1 VQLIESYEPCICLS
15 YVWGGYTASKET
27 PNIGSQLPVQIPKTI
42 KDAIQV
48 ANRLG
53 IPLLWVDQYCFDQND
68 ISMRTAT
75 IESMDLIH
83 GAAAITIIV
92 ASGADASSGLPDVRG
107 TTRKRQNILIRNQM
121 KCFASIDIDISNE
134 ISASHWNTR
143 GWTFQEEILS
153 ARTLTFIDSQ
163 VFFQCKKGIVL
174 RSRVMVFNNS
184 STFLH
189 ILDISQ
195 YPMVDLLPS
204 TTYCWNIS
212 LEI

>member
-121 KCFASIDIDISNE
+121 EHSRLDLPRRSI
-134 ISASHWNTR
+134 
-143 GWTFQEEILS
+143 
-153 ARTLTFIDSQ
+153 
-163 VFFQCKKGIVL
+163 VCPY
-174 RSRVMVFNNS
+174 
-184 STFLH
+184 
-189 ILDISQ
+189 LDV
-195 YPMVDLLPS
+195 YRLAGLLPMQKGHCVEEPS
-204 TTYCWNIS
+204 HG
-212 LEI
+212 L